1 MSPQPP
7 SLMVL
12 NEPETSLHPELVRP
26 LAALI
31 ASAATR
37 TQLIVVTH
45 SPTLR
50 ECLDAAPLGS
60 EDSDAWELELYKD
73 WGETRIAEQGLL
85 TTPPWDW
92 GTR

>member
-1 MSPQPP
+1 M
-7 SLMVL
+7 
-12 NEPETSLHPELVRP
+12 
-26 LAALI
+26 
-31 ASAATR
+31 
-37 TQLIVVTH
+37 TH